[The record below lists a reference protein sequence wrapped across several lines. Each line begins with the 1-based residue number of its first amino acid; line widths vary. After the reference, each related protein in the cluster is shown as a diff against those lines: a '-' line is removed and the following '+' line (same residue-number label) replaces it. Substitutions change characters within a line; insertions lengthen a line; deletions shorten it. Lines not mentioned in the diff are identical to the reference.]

1 MEEKMKSK
9 INVKQEQRI
18 GKFVRDFSIVVQDE
32 RSVNYNIL
40 RNMLREL
47 LNSQSQSEEKSDD
60 DNNWYCSKCG
70 EPADKGEHICDE
82 DYKKKVKDALEE
94 WEDRIRDLIL
104 DISADRLVSS
114 EKVVAIVQSL
124 LDDRER
130 KAREDIVAEISR
142 TKIPRKFWDRK
153 THLALLQWWEGEL
166 DKLNSKKK

>member
-130 KAREDIVAEISR
+130 EVVYKFKDEAFKRMSTGGVTLNHGDI
-142 TKIPRKFWDRK
+142 
-153 THLALLQWWEGEL
+153 LLQVIQDIA
-166 DKLNSKKK
+166 DKLLNSKKK

>member
-1 MEEKMKSK
+1 MKSK

-130 KAREDIVAEISR
+130 EVVYKFKDEAFKRMSTGGVTLNHGDI
-142 TKIPRKFWDRK
+142 
-153 THLALLQWWEGEL
+153 LLQVIQDIA
-166 DKLNSKKK
+166 DKLLNSKKK